1 MKLVGL
7 AAFRNDLKKLSDDKQ
22 TKVVGALNLTGFD
35 IQRVATKFAPVNK
48 KVSKGGSILKNSN
61 YVNPATKT
69 NPIIEVGN
77 SVKYAPY
84 MEFGTGT
91 KVKIPKGYEDVANK
105 YRGRGIRKV
114 NIKANPPY
122 LIPSIELNTPKLIA
136 RLKKIFSK

>member
-1 MKLVGL
+1 MKLKGL

-22 TKVVGALNLTGFD
+22 TKVVGALNMTGLD

-48 KVSKGGSILKNSN
+48 QVGKGGGVLKNSN
-61 YVNPATKT
+61 TFVASTK
-69 NPIIEVGN
+69 NDPVIQVGN
-77 SVKYAPY
+77 KAKYAPY

-91 KVKIPKGYEDVANK
+91 KVKVPKGYEDVANK